1 MPQSLCKQSIPF
13 AWMSVPFLYASGYAS
28 FVVVFLSFRSQLKW
42 YIKVSRLCT
51 IKPIHCVMLYS
62 TQLLTREDDQAPL
75 FTFIYRN
82 QRFLVWGSFSTRTV
96 RQTRMAGYPVYGTYL
111 IWIIFLFMYLW
122 NIPLS
127 FTVHGDGGHV
137 FVHHDALW
145 NSHSARD
152 LLGTQ

>member
-13 AWMSVPFLYASGYAS
+13 AWTSLPFLYASGYAS
-28 FVVVFLSFRSQLKW
+28 FVVVFLSFSSQLKW
-42 YIKVSRLCT
+42 YRLCN
-51 IKPIHCVMLYS
+51 IKHIHCVIFYS
-62 TQLLTREDDQAPL
+62 TQLLTRENDQASL
-75 FTFIYRN
+75 FTLIYRN

-111 IWIIFLFMYLW
+111 IWIIFLFIYLW

-137 FVHHDALW
+137 FVHHYAPRS
-145 NSHSARD
+145 SHSARY
-152 LLGTQ
+152 